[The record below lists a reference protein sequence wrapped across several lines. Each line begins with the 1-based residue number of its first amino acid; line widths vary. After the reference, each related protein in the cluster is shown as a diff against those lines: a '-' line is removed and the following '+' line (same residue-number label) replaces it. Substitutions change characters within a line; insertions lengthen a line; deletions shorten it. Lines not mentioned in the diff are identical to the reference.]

1 MKTKFVILMND
12 DVKAKCMSVEI
23 TRIAHESPKA
33 YFQWGPVG

>member
-23 TRIAHESPKA
+23 TQDRLAPALEH
-33 YFQWGPVG
+33 